1 MQHVKAGLEWVRRQL
16 VVCARQAPVVAQSMV
31 EYAIIAAVV
40 AVVALAAVRG
50 LGGQLTTA
58 FDKIGQIVQS
68 APDNSGGGS
77 SGTNP

>member
-1 MQHVKAGLEWVRRQL
+1 MQRIRVALEWLRRQIAA
-16 VVCARQAPVVAQSMV
+16 CARQAPVVAQSMV

-50 LGGQLTTA
+50 LGTQLTTA

-68 APDNSGGGS
+68 APDSSAGGS
-77 SGTNP
+77 STHP